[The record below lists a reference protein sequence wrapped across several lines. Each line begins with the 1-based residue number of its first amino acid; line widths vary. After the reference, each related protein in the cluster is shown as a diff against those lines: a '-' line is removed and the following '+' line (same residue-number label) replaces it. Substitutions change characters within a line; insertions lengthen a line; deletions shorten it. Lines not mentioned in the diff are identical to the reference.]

1 MLAAARESTKSRR
14 SRLVNALGHVSLG
27 EPEVLAFLTEALRSR
42 DVYHGCAGWWD
53 VPAAAAEALGR
64 IGPPARETV
73 PALLDAFRGDMR
85 DEAAAAL
92 RAITG
97 EDPVL
102 TALPA
107 DRDE

>member
-1 MLAAARESTKSRR
+1 M
-14 SRLVNALGHVSLG
+14 
-27 EPEVLAFLTEALRSR
+27 LAFLTVALRSR
-42 DVYHGCAGWWD
+42 DVYLGCAGWWE